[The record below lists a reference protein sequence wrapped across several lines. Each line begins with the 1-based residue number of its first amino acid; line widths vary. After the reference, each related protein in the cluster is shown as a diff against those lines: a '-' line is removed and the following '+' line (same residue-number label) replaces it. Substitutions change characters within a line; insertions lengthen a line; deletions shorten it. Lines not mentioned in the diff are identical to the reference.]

1 MASQRPTLLGVAPQ
15 RRKEAFGLSRMFGA
29 YGQISP
35 VAADRRHAVGRV
47 NIGFNMSD
55 ASMAK
60 HAIQCNRHGLHPK
73 KSLGEAT
80 FRQLSQRTYPRNHTR
95 ERSAARHL
103 PTSRRQHQNDG
114 VIMKTNFPTDNSKI
128 PNQARANCQF
138 VKPLRLE
145 INSATHAP
153 LGKGDEGHCEDVVC
167 AAGEQLPMPPRGPAA
182 LKAPTRPTAGGA
194 GTPPPVYS
202 HLVTCDWV
210 YI

>member
-1 MASQRPTLLGVAPQ
+1 VASQRPTLLGVAPQ

-35 VAADRRHAVGRV
+35 VAADRRHALGRA

-103 PTSRRQHQNDG
+103 PTSHRQRQIDVFIERKLRSNRLQTCQEQTANL
-114 VIMKTNFPTDNSKI
+114 VAKSQSCVLKI
-128 PNQARANCQF
+128 TPQRTPRWARAT
-138 VKPLRLE
+138 KDIAR
-145 INSATHAP
+145 
-153 LGKGDEGHCEDVVC
+153 
-167 AAGEQLPMPPRGPAA
+167 M
-182 LKAPTRPTAGGA
+182 
-194 GTPPPVYS
+194 
-202 HLVTCDWV
+202 
-210 YI
+210 